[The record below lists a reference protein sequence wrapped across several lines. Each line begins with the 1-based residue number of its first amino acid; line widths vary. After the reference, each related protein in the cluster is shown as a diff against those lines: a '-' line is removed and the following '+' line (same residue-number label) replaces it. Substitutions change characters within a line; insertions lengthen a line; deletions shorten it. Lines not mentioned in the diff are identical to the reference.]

1 VILLVTGTGRSG
13 TTLVTETLARHP
25 GTGFVSGLDDKL
37 PRLNLRGQWNG
48 RLYRRGAPR
57 SSGMRALS
65 EATSVLERGRL
76 RVAPSEAY
84 GLLDRHVFAGF
95 STPCRDL
102 LAQDMTPWIEQRL
115 QDFFATRL
123 EAQQAEVLVQH
134 MTGWPRTGFLRA
146 ALPDLRVVNVVRDGR
161 AVASSWL
168 QMGWWDGWQG
178 PDKWIFGP
186 LPPELHEVWE
196 RSGRSFVVLAGL
208 GWRMLVEA
216 FEAARELTPAEQ
228 WIDLRYED
236 LLDDPRREIARVLDH
251 AGLAWDARFENGYAR
266 HTIERH
272 RTDAYRSELTA
283 AQVGQLEEVIAEPL
297 ARWGYTV

>member
-1 VILLVTGTGRSG
+1 
-13 TTLVTETLARHP
+13 
-25 GTGFVSGLDDKL
+25 
-37 PRLNLRGQWNG
+37 
-48 RLYRRGAPR
+48 
-57 SSGMRALS
+57 
-65 EATSVLERGRL
+65 
-76 RVAPSEAY
+76 
-84 GLLDRHVFAGF
+84 
-95 STPCRDL
+95 
-102 LAQDMTPWIEQRL
+102 
-115 QDFFATRL
+115 
-123 EAQQAEVLVQH
+123 
-134 MTGWPRTGFLRA
+134 
-146 ALPDLRVVNVVRDGR
+146 
-161 AVASSWL
+161 
-168 QMGWWDGWQG
+168 MGWWDGWQG

-216 FEAARELTPAEQ
+216 FEAARALTPAEQ

-251 AGLAWDARFENGYAR
+251 AGLVWDARFEEGYAR

-283 AQVGQLEEVIAEPL
+283 AQVRQLEDVIAEPL